1 MYSERER
8 ELEEQ
13 LWEAEDTLN
22 TIQPH
27 NYNAEGVG
35 SYLRD
40 FVSSFTD
47 LDNGERKL
55 LVESLVKKVEI
66 GSNKTAAVML
76 QPPFGFLSPTLA
88 LRGEKPKMEFT
99 ICLEYSL
106 MNYYGGTA
114 GRSRV
119 FTQYSKQEYS
129 I

>member
-1 MYSERER
+1 V
-8 ELEEQ
+8 
-13 LWEAEDTLN
+13 EDTLN
-22 TIQPH
+22 TIRLQ
-27 NYNAEGVG
+27 NYNAGGVG
-35 SYLRD
+35 SYFRD
-40 FVSSFTD
+40 SVNFFAD

-55 LVESLVKKVEI
+55 PVESLVKKVEI
-66 GSNKTAAVML
+66 GSNKMASVTL

-114 GRSRV
+114 GRTKV
-119 FTQYSKQEYS
+119 FTQYSEREYS